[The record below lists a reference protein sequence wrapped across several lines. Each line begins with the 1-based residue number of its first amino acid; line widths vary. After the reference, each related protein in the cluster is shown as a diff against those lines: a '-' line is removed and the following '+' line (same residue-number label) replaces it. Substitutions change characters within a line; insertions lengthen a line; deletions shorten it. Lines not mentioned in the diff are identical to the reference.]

1 MDTKEDTK
9 SEHATLTD
17 GRIPT
22 LNSVIGDSFK
32 QSDRPSTTREE
43 MKNNEKSSRD
53 IRQSMAT
60 IIESDMRDTNQRK
73 YSQFKQNVNNE
84 EETELFR
91 SHNVRQR
98 ELS

>member
-32 QSDRPSTTREE
+32 QRDGPSTTREE

-60 IIESDMRDTNQRK
+60 IIESDMRDANQRK